1 MNAPVLYIPLAI
13 EWVILITALMPRLLV
28 GMFYNFPKFGLFLW
42 FTYFVSSV
50 VASIVAIVVTVW
62 ALAELIEYVWGGRS
76 IEIELFRHLGLWL
89 LVAVSGI
96 LIALIN
102 LKTEPLIEKA
112 NIARKDLSRASK
124 LVGEFEGISIYE
136 ITFPVPLAFVAK
148 IQGKHAI
155 LVSNSAL
162 VQLTKTELE
171 AMYWH
176 ELGHIRGRHN
186 LVRSIAKA
194 VALITPILAASKLF
208 TAETDHLTEILADN
222 FAKKQVDEK
231 ILTRTRAKFLE

>member
-1 MNAPVLYIPLAI
+1 
-13 EWVILITALMPRLLV
+13 MPRLLV